1 MLANAW
7 DMHMLRVLVLQTY
20 APSSFLTAAIIIF
33 CALGRALGPFQNGEG
48 FSLMVRR
55 TLDFADDPL
64 RATAVCDPR
73 TGWADM
79 VAVWASGWGRGKGA
93 EGGLGG
99 LAGHPP

>member
-1 MLANAW
+1 MG
-7 DMHMLRVLVLQTY
+7 Y
-20 APSSFLTAAIIIF
+20 AHAACTRTMYVCRLLILDGGRDYLFF
-33 CALGRALGPFQNGEG
+33 CALGRALGPFQDGEG

-93 EGGLGG
+93 EEGRGG